1 MEKTALSGADLK
13 DLALLTISLTGQ
25 TRACPAHGERFE
37 EEIALLFDAWSD
49 GLLRY
54 LLSSGLSVQD
64 GEEVVQEVFLAL
76 FQHFVRERPRSNLRG
91 WVFRVAHNLGL
102 KRRSAASRRM
112 EVSIHSDMIH
122 SDIVTHVDST
132 PNPEEQAAAAQRQ
145 KRLQS
150 IARALPEQDQ
160 WCLALRAEG
169 LRYREIA
176 EVLGMSLGSV
186 SGSLARSLG
195 RLARGDKS

>member
-1 MEKTALSGADLK
+1 M
-13 DLALLTISLTGQ
+13 ALLTISLTGQ
-25 TRACPAHGERFE
+25 GRARSAHGERFE

-76 FQHFVRERPRSNLRG
+76 FQHLVREKPRNNLRG
-91 WVFRVAHNLGL
+91 WAFRVAHNLGL
-102 KRRSAASRRM
+102 KRRSAAGRRM
-112 EVSIHSDMIH
+112 EVSIHSDPL
-122 SDIVTHVDST
+122 THVDST
-132 PNPEEQAAAAQRQ
+132 PNPEEQAAATQRQ

-195 RLARGDKS
+195 RLARGDKN